1 MPQVAAAEQN
11 SRFSNRPHSIS
22 AASSAVWRSH
32 VATMLAYAKTISM
45 SVPSFGLLVMRNFA
59 RFASACAVAAIQA
72 PGKAWTALNEARIPG
87 H

>member
-1 MPQVAAAEQN
+1 
-11 SRFSNRPHSIS
+11 
-22 AASSAVWRSH
+22 
-32 VATMLAYAKTISM
+32 MLAYAKTISM